1 MTNRRKRMGIIPQV
15 AILFAIGVL
24 ATGIIT
30 YLAQHLLSDAS
41 VNRYMESVAAD
52 IASDVKLAVTEY
64 PAYEWLMRYWYEHD
78 DELDIEYDAVFA
90 QGTQTEEKCRLFSER
105 HPEIQL
111 RYADT
116 QQIEALPEE
125 DQKLYAEIIYSW
137 LITRID
143 QIKAA
148 YKTDFLFCVL
158 TDETYTT
165 QYFLFSAGAPGA
177 VRGRNYEEIYTLGTT
192 VSIADN
198 EDQQDAMRSAQDN
211 MGHLAEAGDYVDY
224 YAYLGSMDGMP
235 ALIGLTYNLSAL
247 KADINNQTKRETALA
262 IAHQILLSLLCLG
275 LLYMFVL
282 RPLKKVQQNIRLY
295 KQTKNSADLEDET
308 AQVLVHNEIGD
319 LSEDVMDLAHEM
331 DDYTERIASV
341 TAEKERIGTEL
352 SLASRIQ
359 EDMLPNVFPPFPGR
373 TDFDI
378 FASMD
383 PAKEV
388 GGDFYDFFMLDD
400 DHLAMVIADV
410 SGKGVPAALFMMVS
424 MILIHQTAAK
434 EKSPARVLETVND
447 LICSNNREEMFVSVW
462 LGVLDLKSGVVTA
475 CNAGHE
481 YPALKDPDGHFE
493 IIKAKHGFV
502 VGGMAGV
509 KYREYE
515 LQLKPGSKLFLY
527 TDGVP
532 EASNAANE
540 LFGLERTVSALRR
553 AEDGAPEEI
562 LRAVTDAVQDFAGD
576 APQFDDITMIC
587 FHYKGIEASAQTD

>member
-1 MTNRRKRMGIIPQV
+1 M

-30 YLAQHLLSDAS
+30 YLAQHILSDAS
-41 VNRYMESVAAD
+41 VNRYMESVADD

-64 PAYEWLMRYWYEHD
+64 PAHEWLMRYWYEHD
-78 DELDIEYDAVFA
+78 DELEIEYDADFGA
-90 QGTQTEEKCRLFSER
+90 GTQTEEKCRLFSEK

-137 LITRID
+137 LITRVD

-177 VRGRNYEEIYTLGTT
+177 VRGTNYEEIYTLGTT
-192 VSIADN
+192 VSIAGN

-224 YAYLGSMDGMP
+224 YAYLGSVDDMP
-235 ALIGLTYNLSAL
+235 ALIGLTYNMSAL
-247 KADINNQTKRETALA
+247 KADVNNQTKRETALA
-262 IAHQILLSLLCLG
+262 IANQVFLSLLCLG
-275 LLYMFVL
+275 LLYLFVL

-295 KQTKNSADLEDET
+295 KKTKNSADVEDKT

-319 LSEDVMDLAHEM
+319 LYDDVVDLAHEM
-331 DDYTERIASV
+331 DDYTDRIASI

-352 SLASRIQ
+352 ALASRIQ

-373 TDFDI
+373 TDFEI
-378 FASMD
+378 YASMS

-388 GGDFYDFFMLDD
+388 GGDFYDFFMIDD
-400 DHLAMVIADV
+400 DHIAIVIADV
-410 SGKGVPAALFMMVS
+410 AGKGIPAALFMMVS
-424 MILIHQTAAK
+424 MILIHHTALS
-434 EKSPARVLETVND
+434 EKSPAKVLEIVNEQ
-447 LICSNNREEMFVSVW
+447 ICANNREEMFVSVW
-462 LGVLDLKSGVVTA
+462 LGVLDLNTGVITA
-475 CNAGHE
+475 ANAGHE

-493 IIKAKHGFV
+493 MIKDKHGFV
-502 VGGMAGV
+502 IGGISGV
-509 KYREYE
+509 TYKEYE
-515 LQLKPGSKLFLY
+515 LLMKPGAKLFLY

-532 EASNAANE
+532 EASNADSE
-540 LFGLERTVSALRR
+540 LFGLERTVAALRN
-553 AEDGAPEEI
+553 AEDGSPVEI
-562 LRAVTDAVQDFAGD
+562 LGAMNEAVREFAAE
-576 APQFDDITMIC
+576 APQFDDMTMIC
-587 FHYKGIEASAQTD
+587 FHYKGAEVNELPD